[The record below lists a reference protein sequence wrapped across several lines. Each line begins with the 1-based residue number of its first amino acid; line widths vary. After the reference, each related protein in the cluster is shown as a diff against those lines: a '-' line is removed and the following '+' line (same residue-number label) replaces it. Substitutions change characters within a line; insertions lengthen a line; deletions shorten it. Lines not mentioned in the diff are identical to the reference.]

1 MFLHAS
7 RRLRPAWVAAV
18 FGIGL
23 LLVPRS
29 GVRAQSASTASVASE
44 HGPSVTAPDSTWL
57 VQDSAARACLDTL
70 SDAGLRP
77 VTVYQVATA
86 SDTGR
91 TVLDEVALISQHI
104 GERVRAALG
113 VNSAV
118 VPNAD
123 TLVHWRHLAGRVP
136 VRVVV
141 HREAA
146 TTWSVD
152 SGSDTAKAKLATLYV
167 TVLRAMPGDELEMAW
182 PEGLAPDSVTVS
194 LALSSTE
201 SDKRPQPRPGYP
213 MTAVFRA
220 RGVAFTPAMVR
231 PNSATPQFPM
241 DAEEQR
247 IGAEVIEGIV
257 VRPSGVA
264 DGTTKSVVLS
274 SRDPI
279 GNRAREHFAR
289 EYTSAV
295 ESFIKKVR
303 FEPARI
309 GGCAVSQEADFPF
322 SFSRG

>member
-1 MFLHAS
+1 M
-7 RRLRPAWVAAV
+7 
-18 FGIGL
+18 
-23 LLVPRS
+23 
-29 GVRAQSASTASVASE
+29 
-44 HGPSVTAPDSTWL
+44 

-70 SDAGLRP
+70 SDAGLRR
-77 VTVYQVATA
+77 VIVYQVATA

-91 TVLDEVALISQHI
+91 TVLDEVALISEHI

-113 VNSAV
+113 GDSAV

-152 SGSDTAKAKLATLYV
+152 SGADTAKVKLATLYA

-182 PEGLAPDSVTVS
+182 PEHLAPDSVTVD

-201 SDKRPQPRPGYP
+201 SEKRPQPRPGYP
-213 MTAVFRA
+213 MMAVFRA

-231 PNSATPQFPM
+231 PNSPTPQFPM

-247 IGAEVIEGIV
+247 IGAEVVAGIV
-257 VRPSGVA
+257 VRPSGFA

-279 GNRAREHFAR
+279 GSRAREHFAR
-289 EYTSAV
+289 EYTSVV
-295 ESFIKKVR
+295 ESVITKMR

-309 GGCAVSQEADFPF
+309 GGCAVPQEADFPF